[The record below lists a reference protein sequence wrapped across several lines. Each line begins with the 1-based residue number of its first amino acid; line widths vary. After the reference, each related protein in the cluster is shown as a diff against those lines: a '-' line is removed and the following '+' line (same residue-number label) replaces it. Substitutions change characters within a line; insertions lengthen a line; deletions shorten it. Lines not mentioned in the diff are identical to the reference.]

1 MNRMGILE
9 RDKKV
14 QGKVVPVSEMKTF
27 CFRFSSVMKQVKYI
41 KSRWYEEEEIF
52 VRLGQT
58 DILSCIMHGLVL
70 REKEGSKAAFYSRE
84 DSGTRGCTEIIS

>member
-14 QGKVVPVSEMKTF
+14 QGKVVPVSEMKTLL
-27 CFRFSSVMKQVKYI
+27 SYNSVMKQVKYI

-70 REKEGSKAAFYSRE
+70 RKGGEQGSLIFQGRQW
-84 DSGTRGCTEIIS
+84 D